1 MNTYEQKV
9 LSKLKNREDLLIK
22 INGDDADTFTFN
34 EEKNRYESKFGYIG
48 LQTIVKVLKKDK
60 QYDYI
65 EIVLN

>member
-22 INGDDADTFTFN
+22 IDGDAETFTFN
-34 EEKNRYESKFGYIG
+34 KEKNRYESKFGYID
-48 LQTIVKVLKKDK
+48 LQVIVKILNKDK
-60 QYDYI
+60 QYDHL